1 MTEPNNERKRRAVYV
16 ISDST
21 GETGAKVVQ
30 AALLQF
36 RHEEV
41 SLRIFSNLRDR
52 QALCDTVDRAAAEGA
67 LVVYTLVRSEQR
79 VIVNDRAAQYGVQA
93 VDLMGP
99 LMLRIGRW
107 LGEAPV
113 STPGLLHR
121 LDEEYFRRIE
131 ALEFAVKNDDGQH
144 PRNFK
149 HAQMIIVGVS
159 RTSKTPVSSTLAQR
173 GYKVANLPLVM
184 SVTPPP
190 EIDEVD
196 PRRVYA
202 LTISPQKLWQ
212 IRTER
217 MKQLGVREDSGYAD
231 PDQIRRE
238 LAWAR
243 NFIAKH
249 DDWVVIDVTN
259 RAVEETASEILGHYA
274 SNFGSPTI

>member
-1 MTEPNNERKRRAVYV
+1 MTEPQKKPRRAVYV

-41 SLRIFSNLRDR
+41 SLRLFSNLRDK

-67 LVVYTLVRSEQR
+67 LIVYTLVRSEER
-79 VIVNDRAAQYGVQA
+79 TIVNDRAAQYGVQA
-93 VDLMGP
+93 FDLMGP

-107 LGEAPV
+107 LGETPV

-144 PRNFK
+144 PKNFK
-149 HAQMIIVGVS
+149 HANLVIVGVS

-173 GYKVANLPLVM
+173 GHKVANLPLVFG
-184 SVTPPP
+184 VKPPA
-190 EIDEVD
+190 EIEEVD
-196 PRRVYA
+196 PKRVFA

-243 NFIAKH
+243 DYIARH
-249 DDWVVIDVTN
+249 DDWIVIDVTN
-259 RAVEETASEILGHYA
+259 RAVEETASEILAHYA
-274 SNFGSPTI
+274 LNFGSPTI